1 MMRLSVAL
9 VQTHRYEDRLALCL
23 TKCQNLQKMQQANC
37 LINYTFSQEGK
48 QDEKQP
54 ISLWCFYFRCTQYFR
69 RRSLGYLRI

>member
-48 QDEKQP
+48 QD
-54 ISLWCFYFRCTQYFR
+54 
-69 RRSLGYLRI
+69 